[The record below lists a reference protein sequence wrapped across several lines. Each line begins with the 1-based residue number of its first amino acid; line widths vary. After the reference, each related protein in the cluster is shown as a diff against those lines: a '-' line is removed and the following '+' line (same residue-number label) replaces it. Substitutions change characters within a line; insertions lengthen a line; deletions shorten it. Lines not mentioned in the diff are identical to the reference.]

1 MPVAPDDWDPRSPH
15 VLGDQIT
22 AYDEMRARCPVA
34 HSSYLG
40 WSVFRHE
47 DVIAVVTDHDTFSS
61 AVSRHPA
68 VPNGFDPPEHDSY
81 RRLVDRYFTPEHMNT
96 FEPVCRALA
105 HDLVT
110 RIPRGQVVEFIAQ
123 FALEYALQAQRAWL
137 GWPDYTV
144 AALRHW
150 TARNHRATL
159 HREREELDAVAA
171 EFDENV
177 RRVLADHRARPAS
190 VSSTSSAASSG
201 TLGSAPGGTDD
212 VTSQLLRE
220 QIDGVPLTDEEIV
233 SILRNW
239 TVGELGTMSA
249 SVGILVAYLA
259 EHPELQNEFRIDPTG
274 LDDAVDEIL
283 RRHSPLIANRRV
295 ATRDVELG
303 GRTIKVGDR
312 VNVNWASA
320 NRDEKVF
327 GDPDEYQPQRNA
339 AENVLYGRGIHD
351 CPGAP
356 LARLEL
362 RIVVEEL
369 LAATTSITR
378 PDGTAH
384 DFAVYPAGG
393 FRSLP
398 IELN

>member
-1 MPVAPDDWDPRSPH
+1 
-15 VLGDQIT
+15 
-22 AYDEMRARCPVA
+22 MRARCPVA
-34 HSSYLG
+34 HSDYLG

-47 DVIAVVTDHDTFSS
+47 DVVAVVTDHDTFSS
-61 AVSRHPA
+61 AVSRYPA
-68 VPNGFDPPEHDSY
+68 VPNGFDPPQHDPY
-81 RRLVDRYFTPEHMNT
+81 RRLVDHYFTPGHMDT

-105 HDLVT
+105 RDLVS
-110 RIPRGQVVEFIAQ
+110 RIPRGQELEFIAQ

-137 GWPDYTV
+137 GWPEYTV
-144 AALRHW
+144 DALRHW

-171 EFDENV
+171 EFDATV
-177 RRVLADHRARPAS
+177 RRVLTDHRARPVSANGTPADAS
-190 VSSTSSAASSG
+190 GTGPGVGPSAGSGAGSSTGSSTGSLA
-201 TLGSAPGGTDD
+201 TLGSTPGGTDD

-220 QIDGVPLTDEEIV
+220 QINGVPLTDEEIV

-259 EHPELQNEFRIDPTG
+259 EHPELQSELRNNPAE
-274 LDDAVDEIL
+274 LDRAIDEIL
-283 RRHSPLIANRRV
+283 RMHSPLIANRRI

-303 GRTIKVGDR
+303 GRTIKAGER

-320 NRDEKVF
+320 NRDELVF
-327 GDPDEYQPQRNA
+327 GNPDEYQPQRNA
-339 AENVLYGRGIHD
+339 LGNVLYGRGIHD

-362 RIVVEEL
+362 RVVLEEL
-369 LAATTSITR
+369 LAATTAITR
-378 PDGTAH
+378 PDPAAH
-384 DFAVYPAGG
+384 DYASYPASG

-398 IELN
+398 ITIH